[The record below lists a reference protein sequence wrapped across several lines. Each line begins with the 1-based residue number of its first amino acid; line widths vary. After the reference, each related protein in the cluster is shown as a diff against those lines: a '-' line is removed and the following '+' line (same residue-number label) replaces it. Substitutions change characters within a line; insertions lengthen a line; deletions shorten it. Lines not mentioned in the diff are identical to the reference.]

1 MAFQKGVIAFLPL
14 LLSSLLLHHLSPTS
28 VIRAQSDNHTRR
40 LLSLEDDEYDIDE
53 AQCPVDTQ
61 TENALQNSDADIQM
75 TQSDPHTSLLLSPT
89 QTQKNVP
96 NDSNNI
102 EVNSDSYIPPFPPT
116 IQIESDVSI
125 DSNLEVNTNVE
136 VQKAEEYASNN
147 DRVLHDEL

>member
-61 TENALQNSDADIQM
+61 TENALQNSDADIQ
-75 TQSDPHTSLLLSPT
+75 
-89 QTQKNVP
+89 
-96 NDSNNI
+96 I
-102 EVNSDSYIPPFPPT
+102 DSYIPPFPPT

>member
-102 EVNSDSYIPPFPPT
+102 EVNRY
-116 IQIESDVSI
+116 VSRHYTGHG
-125 DSNLEVNTNVE
+125 NLRHENYS
-136 VQKAEEYASNN
+136 K
-147 DRVLHDEL
+147 